1 MSEETNVVSVENVA
15 TVETEQESSVWDT
28 RARFRLKTNVLE
40 ELHLSKKIEVIPSVV
55 KTYKR
60 NKGYVENTVYY
71 YKASVINEDS
81 PYNGMIAFS
90 NSENDAINKL
100 NDLLY
105 EKAQIVDVLLVRE
118 VQKCMEKKYET
129 KIKKAKAKAAK
140 DAQATSFTTAEKGK
154 KPAGETDETKEV
166 A

>member
-15 TVETEQESSVWDT
+15 TVETGQESSVWDT

-40 ELHLSKKIEVIPSVV
+40 ELHLSKKIEVVSSVEEKYV
-55 KTYKR
+55 R
-60 NKGYVENTVYY
+60 NKGKVENTVFY
-71 YKASVINEDS
+71 YKASVINEET
-81 PYNGMIAFS
+81 PYCDMFAFS

-105 EKAQIVDVLLVRE
+105 ERAQVVDVLLVRE
-118 VQKCMEKKYET
+118 VKKCMEKKYET

-140 DAQATSFTTAEKGK
+140 EAKAAASDGN
-154 KPAGETDETKEV
+154 V